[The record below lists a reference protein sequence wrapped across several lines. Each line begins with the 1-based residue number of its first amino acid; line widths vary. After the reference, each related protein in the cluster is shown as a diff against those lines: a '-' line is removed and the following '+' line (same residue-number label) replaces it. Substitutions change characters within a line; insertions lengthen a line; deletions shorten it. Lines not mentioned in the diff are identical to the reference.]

1 MEDRQFRQLIDRFG
15 FSWAGFRRV
24 RKGVKKRLARH
35 MQDTGCQN
43 IGDYIEAIE
52 RDREVR
58 LQFER
63 VMTVSISRFFRDR
76 RLWEI
81 MQGQILPIMAKKA
94 CQVVRVWSAGCASG
108 EEVYSFRILWE
119 GLRKSYTSIPDLS
132 ILATDLSP
140 RYLDRARAAVYLRS
154 SMREVPEA
162 IRSTYFETFAGGMY
176 ALRSGMR
183 EGVVWQV
190 HHLLSD
196 PPGIAFD
203 LIFLRNNLL
212 SYYTDEVKLPA
223 MTKVVDSLAPG
234 GFLVIGSH
242 ERIPIEPADLKH
254 WGNSTYIFR
263 KQH

>member
-242 ERIPIEPADLKH
+242 ERIPIEPADLTP